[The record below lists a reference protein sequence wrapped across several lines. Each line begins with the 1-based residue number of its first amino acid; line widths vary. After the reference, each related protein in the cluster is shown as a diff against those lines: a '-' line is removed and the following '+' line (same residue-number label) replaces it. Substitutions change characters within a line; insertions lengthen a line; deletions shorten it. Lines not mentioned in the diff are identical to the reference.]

1 MREIR
6 EILCLK
12 FESNLSN
19 RVIAR
24 SIGYS
29 KDLVNAVLGRIQA
42 LELTWPLSDELDDA
56 SLEAMIYPP
65 LQPKIARPE
74 PDWNY
79 IHRELKR
86 KHVTLTLLWHEYKKE
101 HPDGIMYSQFCDKYR
116 QWHKVSNL
124 SMPQR
129 HKAGE
134 KLFVDWA
141 GDTVDVID
149 IKTGEVRK
157 ASLFVAVLGGSSYA
171 FAEAFLSQNLACW
184 IKAHLQAFRYFKGT
198 PEILVPDNPK
208 TAVDKPCFFEPVL
221 NRSYQEMAAHYATA
235 IVPARVRKPKD
246 KPKVENAVL
255 NLERFI
261 LAALRNQKFFSLSE
275 LNEAIQQKLQEFN
288 HKPFQKMEGSR
299 YSNYLEIDLPAL
311 RLLPQREYELADWK
325 SAKVHVD
332 YHVEFD
338 GNLYSVPYSHV
349 GQKVDVRATLS
360 CIEIFHK
367 NIRIAGHARSYSKK
381 RAYVT
386 NPEHAPAKYRSLMQW
401 NPDRFIRWAA
411 QTGPNTANL
420 VEKLLESKAHVEQGY
435 RACLGILN
443 LAKNYPAERM
453 ENASKRALASRAI
466 SYYSLKSILE
476 KGLDKVD
483 IQNKVRELPL
493 RHSNIRGAEYYSE
506 GR

>member
-1 MREIR
+1 
-6 EILCLK
+6 
-12 FESNLSN
+12 
-19 RVIAR
+19 
-24 SIGYS
+24 
-29 KDLVNAVLGRIQA
+29 
-42 LELTWPLSDELDDA
+42 
-56 SLEAMIYPP
+56 
-65 LQPKIARPE
+65 
-74 PDWNY
+74 
-79 IHRELKR
+79 
-86 KHVTLTLLWHEYKKE
+86 
-101 HPDGIMYSQFCDKYR
+101 
-116 QWHKVSNL
+116 
-124 SMPQR
+124 
-129 HKAGE
+129 
-134 KLFVDWA
+134 
-141 GDTVDVID
+141 
-149 IKTGEVRK
+149 
-157 ASLFVAVLGGSSYA
+157 
-171 FAEAFLSQNLACW
+171 
-184 IKAHLQAFRYFKGT
+184 
-198 PEILVPDNPK
+198 
-208 TAVDKPCFFEPVL
+208 
-221 NRSYQEMAAHYATA
+221 
-235 IVPARVRKPKD
+235 
-246 KPKVENAVL
+246 
-255 NLERFI
+255 
-261 LAALRNQKFFSLSE
+261 
-275 LNEAIQQKLQEFN
+275 
-288 HKPFQKMEGSR
+288 MEGSR

-311 RLLPQREYELADWK
+311 RPLPQREYELADWK

-367 NIRIAGHARSYSKK
+367 NLRIAGHARSYSKK
-381 RAYVT
+381 RIYVT

-453 ENASKRALASRAI
+453 ENAAKRALASRAI